1 MFCRRRRHCRNG
13 GPPVISVLVYGDEGI
28 RQFDDLR
35 PARDAEGTTWV
46 HAPEVTDDELDQIA
60 RTFDIHPLT
69 VEDLR
74 NDVRAKTEVFPD
86 YTFVLLKTIT
96 LARGETTFAEE
107 LVTTPVGLFVGRDWV
122 VSVSPGAASEIDRV
136 RHAVEREDER
146 LLQRGADFTAYRVI
160 EVVVDEYFEVLD
172 RVEDSIEEIEEEVIE
187 SPDRETL
194 ERINTVRRDLLSF
207 RKQVWPAREAVGVL
221 ARGDTAQIDEETEKY
236 YRDVYDHLVQLA
248 DLTETYRDLVSGARD
263 IYLNALS
270 QSTNEVM
277 KVLTVVATIF
287 IPLTFVA
294 GIYGMNFDPAASP
307 YNMPE
312 LGWTY
317 GYPAV
322 MIGMAVIAV
331 LMLAYFRRRGY
342 I

>member
-1 MFCRRRRHCRNG
+1 MIDAFVFG
-13 GPPVISVLVYGDEGI
+13 DDGISRYDE
-28 RQFDDLR
+28 LAA
-35 PARDAEGTTWV
+35 ARDAEGTTWV
-46 HAPEVTDDELDQIA
+46 HAPEVTDAELDAIA
-60 RTFDIHPLT
+60 ETFAIHPLT

-74 NDVRAKTEVFPD
+74 NGVRAKTETFPE

-96 LARGETTFAEE
+96 LAGGATTFAEE
-107 LVTTPVGLFVGRDWV
+107 LSTTPIGLFVGHDWV
-122 VSVSPGAASEIDRV
+122 VSVSPGAASPVDRV

-146 LLQRGADFTAYRVI
+146 LLQHGADFTAYRVI
-160 EVVVDEYFEVLD
+160 EVVVDDYFEVLD
-172 RVEDSIEEIEEEVIE
+172 RVEDLIEAIEDEVID

-194 ERINTVRRDLLSF
+194 ERINAVRRDLLSF

-221 ARGDTAQIDEETEKY
+221 ARGDPAQVQPQTEKY
-236 YRDVYDHLVQLA
+236 FRDVYDHLVQLA

-277 KVLTVVATIF
+277 KTLTVVATIF

-294 GIYGMNFDPAASP
+294 GVYGMNFDPAASP

-312 LGWTY
+312 LGWAY

-322 MIGMAVIAV
+322 LVVMALIGVV
-331 LMLAYFRRRGY
+331 MLAYFRRQGY
-342 I
+342 L